1 VGKRFIKKKEK
12 NNILYLTT
20 IWPKEE
26 GQTTIWPKEK
36 DQKDKKQSTKHYTE
50 K

>member
-1 VGKRFIKKKEK
+1 
-12 NNILYLTT
+12 L
-20 IWPKEE
+20 PKEE
-26 GQTTIWPKEK
+26 GQTTIWPREK